1 MLKKKDL
8 VTGAILSI
16 KLKEDLYTLGQLHY
30 NHRLE
35 CFDITR
41 KTDEWSGVNL
51 NTINPIFCLV
61 VAESRLLKLF
71 HSNQSGIVVANQR
84 ETPKR
89 VITSVLQPQGKPSIS
104 LVEMD
109 ERYDSTRAKVIIPNL
124 NIDEH
129 LDAIHSHEGAW
140 MIGQPEKIRNRLLRY
155 FETGVNWD
163 ESKAFSFPNIQPPLL
178 KHNKP

>member
-8 VTGAILSI
+8 IAGAVLSI

-41 KTDEWSGVNL
+41 KTDEWSGVDL
-51 NTINPIFCLV
+51 NTVNPLFCLV

-71 HSNQSGIVVANQR
+71 HSNQSGIVIANQR
-84 ETPKR
+84 ETPR
-89 VITSVLQPQGKPSIS
+89 RAIS
-104 LVEMD
+104 YGGRPTPELVEMD
-109 ERYDSTRAKVIIPNL
+109 ERYDSTRSTVITRNL
-124 NIDEH
+124 NITEH
-129 LDAIHSHEGAW
+129 LDIIYSHELTG
-140 MIGQPEKIRNRLLRY
+140 MVGQPEKIRSRLLRY

-163 ESKAFSFPNIQPPLL
+163 ESKVFLFPNIQPPLP
-178 KHNKP
+178 KHNKT